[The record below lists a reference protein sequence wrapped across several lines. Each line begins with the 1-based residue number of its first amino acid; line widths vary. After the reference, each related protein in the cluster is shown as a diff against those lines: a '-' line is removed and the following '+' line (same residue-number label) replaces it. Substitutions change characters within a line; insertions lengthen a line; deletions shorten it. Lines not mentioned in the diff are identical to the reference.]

1 MREGITIRLWPGD
14 QERLQAVVADRKTPQ
29 HHAWRARI
37 VSDDGRWRG
46 NDGDPGGDRQ
56 SKPTIWRWQER
67 YMHDGAD
74 GLFRDAP
81 RGKTFAPLPP
91 EQIAAVIERTLHE
104 SAPNATHWTLR
115 GMAKASGLAPPPF
128 TRSGASPG

>member
-1 MREGITIRLWPGD
+1 MTADGAGTMAIRAATG
-14 QERLQAVVADRKTPQ
+14 K
-29 HHAWRARI
+29 
-37 VSDDGRWRG
+37 
-46 NDGDPGGDRQ
+46 

-91 EQIAAVIERTLHE
+91 EQVAAVIERTLHE
-104 SAPNATHWTLR
+104 SAPNCQSARKRAPLS
-115 GMAKASGLAPPPF
+115 ASNRVPSSALLEGRYWA
-128 TRSGASPG
+128 R